1 MQSHKCAIACDVEK
15 VMIKTSA
22 FLKQNNG
29 VFMCKRNF
37 VAITWYDYM
46 TLRMLPLLLFAVI
59 FGGCVSGRVSGP
71 ESVSVAKSEAL
82 VLPVRE
88 GMLSI
93 GDSSGPSGGSVPSGP
108 SGGSVP
114 SGSSGGAG
122 TSTQSQT
129 RAAEG
134 ISSSAPVQLYYRIVG
149 DAPDTLVVL
158 NGGSGM
164 SYTYL
169 YHDLLPLTARFTL
182 VFYDQ
187 RSAGR
192 STVVPD
198 IPGNNTD
205 FAISDLEALR
215 AHLGLRSMNLLGH
228 SWGSLLAALYAS
240 AYSERV
246 KTMIMVGSVGPAW
259 SVYGDNFNTWES
271 MNPELQPT
279 LHALYDIWMDGDT
292 DPLKACQDYWQ
303 VHLRAFYRSPE
314 QARRQWGNVCNA
326 PDESVRSSWG
336 FVPYAML
343 MHAEFDFRELFSQI
357 TVPTLIIH
365 GLDDPMPI
373 VAAASWLETLPNAQ
387 LLRIPGAG
395 HAPYVDNPRIFF
407 PAVTA
412 FASRFPDALPPQAT
426 AYQLLLDTLR
436 RENQRLEKA
445 ILREDWDEAASVFAG
460 EAVMLPPGGGPV
472 WGQRAIASYWQAGYG
487 KGMRALELETVEAER
502 YGNVVVEI
510 GKYAIF
516 GENRVLVDA
525 GKYQVFWRKTSD
537 GWRIW
542 RDTFN
547 SSLEVR
553 SPLEI
558 PDYLPETFLRP

>member
-1 MQSHKCAIACDVEK
+1 MCDFSSRLFTACFGLIIWMCAAGCRSVGPAEVATAAQTSANHSAWHSSGTVTTGSSTHSVLNTYLSLPLREGYIPIQVHSPNRGILPHRPHDVESDGSLNPDGN
-15 VMIKTSA
+15 T
-22 FLKQNNG
+22 
-29 VFMCKRNF
+29 
-37 VAITWYDYM
+37 
-46 TLRMLPLLLFAVI
+46 
-59 FGGCVSGRVSGP
+59 P
-71 ESVSVAKSEAL
+71 ENL
-82 VLPVRE
+82 
-88 GMLSI
+88 
-93 GDSSGPSGGSVPSGP
+93 
-108 SGGSVP
+108 
-114 SGSSGGAG
+114 
-122 TSTQSQT
+122 
-129 RAAEG
+129 
-134 ISSSAPVQLYYRIVG
+134 QLYYRIVG

-164 SYTYL
+164 AYTYL

-198 IPGNNTD
+198 IPGNSTD

-215 AHLGLRSMNLLGH
+215 AHLGLRRMNLLGH

-246 KTMIMVGSVGPAW
+246 KTMIMVASVGPAW

-271 MNPELQPT
+271 LNPELQPT
-279 LHALYDIWMDGDT
+279 LNALYDIWMDGDT

-373 VAAASWLETLPNAQ
+373 VAAVSWLETLPNAQ

-395 HAPYVDNPRIFF
+395 HAPYVDTPRIFF

-445 ILREDWDEAASVFAG
+445 ILREDWDEAASVFAA

-502 YGNVVVEI
+502 YGDVAVEI

-558 PDYLPETFLRP
+558 PDYLPESFLRP